1 MILKFV
7 DHEKRQLCTVI
18 MYSTLTHFTLHKH
31 VCGHVV
37 FLVHSFMGLTVND
50 KPSFVQFEE
59 MKITVPQTDYILG
72 LADLT
77 GLISFSL
84 LGQIK
89 NKVFFIQREKYILIK
104 NN

>member
-1 MILKFV
+1 
-7 DHEKRQLCTVI
+7 
-18 MYSTLTHFTLHKH
+18 
-31 VCGHVV
+31 
-37 FLVHSFMGLTVND
+37 
-50 KPSFVQFEE
+50 